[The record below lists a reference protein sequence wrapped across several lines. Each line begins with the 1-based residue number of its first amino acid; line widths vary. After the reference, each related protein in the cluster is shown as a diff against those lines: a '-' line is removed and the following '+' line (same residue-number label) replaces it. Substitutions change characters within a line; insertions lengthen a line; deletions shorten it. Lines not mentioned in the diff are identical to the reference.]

1 MCKNE
6 RFKMNKILIGSTLGL
21 VSVQAFAAL
30 PASVTTAISDAQAD
44 GQTLGY
50 AYLVMAVVV
59 GVIFWLK
66 RKA

>member
-1 MCKNE
+1 MK
-6 RFKMNKILIGSTLGL
+6 KIALVSTLGL
-21 VSVQAFAAL
+21 VSVQAYAAL
-30 PASVTTAISDAQAD
+30 PPAVTTAISDAQAD

-50 AYLVMAVVV
+50 AFLVMAVVV